1 MHNESHFRE
10 VLSDIADHMVSYF
23 DRKTRVIAACHGLSR
38 PTPRDYG
45 DWTYVF
51 SDYFLLVVTDEVPVF
66 DQEDIFF
73 GKGNESICVRT
84 GPDSPV
90 GKTIYVKEKEYA
102 FDLLSML
109 EERFYDEDAVKME
122 YEKLYASDYLCLDF
136 YFYAI

>member
-1 MHNESHFRE
+1 MHNESHYRE
-10 VLSDIADHMVSYF
+10 VLSDIADHMDSYF
-23 DRKTRVIAACHGLSR
+23 GRKTYVLASCHGLNR
-38 PTPRDYG
+38 PTPRDFG
-45 DWTYVF
+45 DWAYVF
-51 SDYFLLVVTDEVPVF
+51 SDFFLLVVTDEVPVF

>member
-1 MHNESHFRE
+1 MHNEDHYRE
-10 VLSDIADHMVSYF
+10 LLSDIADHMDSYF
-23 DRKTRVIAACHGLSR
+23 GRKTFSLASCKGINRL
-38 PTPRDYG
+38 TPRDFG
-45 DWTYVF
+45 DWAYVF